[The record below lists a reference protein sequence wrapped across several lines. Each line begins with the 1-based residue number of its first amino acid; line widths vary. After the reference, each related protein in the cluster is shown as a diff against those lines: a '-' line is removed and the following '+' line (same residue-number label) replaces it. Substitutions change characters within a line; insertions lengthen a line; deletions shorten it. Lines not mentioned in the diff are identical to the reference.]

1 MGAGYLPAERRP
13 ATTRDFRTRPLGWT
27 APQVAEIV
35 GIPVRTVQ
43 HWRTRGVFVSA
54 FPLGVEEGH
63 KPGEL
68 YVLGDAMALRFLR
81 DVSRLGVGLTL
92 AARVAR
98 EVVWGEVVCGGA
110 VGDGCKYLSYRQIAP
125 LDPPW
130 WFFFPA
136 VEELAEGEPDGE
148 LLRVWEEPMLAKRGS
163 LSHDRP
169 SSQPVAWE
177 SESEPL
183 AYWYPISAVAAE
195 IIGKA
200 DSWRRRHRVSVR
212 DWPPW
217 M

>member
-1 MGAGYLPAERRP
+1 MDAGYLPVERRP
-13 ATTRDFRTRPLGWT
+13 ATTRGFRRRPLGWT
-27 APQVAEIV
+27 APQVAEIA

-43 HWRTRGVFVSA
+43 HWRTQGVFAST

-68 YVLGDAMALRFLR
+68 YVLGDVVAVRFLR
-81 DVSRLGVGLTL
+81 DISSLGVDLSL

-98 EVVWGEVVCGGA
+98 EVVCGEA
-110 VGDGCKYLSYRQIAP
+110 VGDDYKYLPYRSIAT

-136 VEELAEGEPDGE
+136 VEDLVERESDGE
-148 LLRVWEEPMLAKRGS
+148 LLRVWEEPMLDGKGF
-163 LSHDRP
+163 LSHARP
-169 SSQPVAWE
+169 STQPVAWE

-195 IIGKA
+195 IIGNA

-212 DWPPW
+212 DWPSW